1 MLVLTTM
8 FVSVSNELPK
18 TSYMK
23 MVDYWLVFNL
33 FIPFAEVLLHVYMVR
48 RNTVGGVLKDFG
60 KDAMSIDNNGSEKAN
75 IKRINVESIT
85 TKEVVTFHKLE
96 GKLFT
101 VQFIHLVQRHVFLKF
116 FIACL
121 QDGQKSVNKKIGKL
135 KLFNIVAKTVN
146 PLIIVSFAVIYW
158 IIGFIVYFNPT

>member
-60 KDAMSIDNNGSEKAN
+60 KDAMSVDNNGEEKAN
-75 IKRINVESIT
+75 IKRINVECNTSE
-85 TKEVVTFHKLE
+85 EVIP
-96 GKLFT
+96 FT
-101 VQFIHLVQRHVFLKF
+101 NWRENYLQFNSYIK
-116 FIACL
+116 
-121 QDGQKSVNKKIGKL
+121 
-135 KLFNIVAKTVN
+135 
-146 PLIIVSFAVIYW
+146 
-158 IIGFIVYFNPT
+158 